1 MTAKSRL
8 LNVAPLSL
16 ALLCFS
22 HRASSFKD
30 WYFGVEKVPDF
41 RMMAVKPLASV
52 HDSILYTCSAAS
64 SDPQPLNIRFLINF
78 RNLTDFCRDGLKC
91 KAPPI
96 TRSRFNVVRGPLVI
110 YDSQSYT
117 AKSRNVSSQLEF
129 GSTVPVEGTV
139 SCAFENAH
147 GNVLANLYG
156 FFNISQHILPNN
168 VNASQLC
175 VLQQG
180 CRLEE
185 KHCLG
190 LNHENCSQC
199 QAGMGFDSFYHLCF
213 DPRQIDQSCV
223 FLHQCT
229 QSDPRSLCKLRVCR
243 CRPRHEYKPE
253 GCQPQVGLGYL
264 CGPGT
269 YCSTPLATCVK
280 HACVCPEDHLAVNG
294 TCQAAAAIEL
304 KDMLVILTSTAIVF
318 TAFTSLVCILLRDQR
333 PEDEEGNRSRYSL
346 NSIR

>member
-1 MTAKSRL
+1 MH
-8 LNVAPLSL
+8 PLSPRSPPWFP
-16 ALLCFS
+16 AQ
-22 HRASSFKD
+22 
-30 WYFGVEKVPDF
+30 W
-41 RMMAVKPLASV
+41 
-52 HDSILYTCSAAS
+52 
-64 SDPQPLNIRFLINF
+64 
-78 RNLTDFCRDGLKC
+78 DGLKC

-110 YDSQSYT
+110 YDSQ
-117 AKSRNVSSQLEF
+117 LEF

-147 GNVLANLYG
+147 GDVLANLYG

-190 LNHENCSQC
+190 LNHEKGGAHLLSQLQPVPGGHGVRQLLPPVLRPSPDRPVVRVPAPVHAVRSALSV
-199 QAGMGFDSFYHLCF
+199 QAPG
-213 DPRQIDQSCV
+213 
-223 FLHQCT
+223 
-229 QSDPRSLCKLRVCR
+229 VCR

>member
-1 MTAKSRL
+1 
-8 LNVAPLSL
+8 
-16 ALLCFS
+16 
-22 HRASSFKD
+22 
-30 WYFGVEKVPDF
+30 
-41 RMMAVKPLASV
+41 MMAVKPLASV

-110 YDSQSYT
+110 YDSQ
-117 AKSRNVSSQLEF
+117 LEF

-139 SCAFENAH
+139 SCAFENAR
-147 GNVLANLYG
+147 GDVLANLYG

-185 KHCLG
+185 NHCLG
-190 LNHENCSQC
+190 LNHGNCSQC

-243 CRPRHEYKPE
+243 CRPRHEFKPE
-253 GCQPQVGLGYL
+253 GCQPQ
-264 CGPGT
+264 
-269 YCSTPLATCVK
+269 
-280 HACVCPEDHLAVNG
+280 DHLAVNG

>member
-1 MTAKSRL
+1 MITTSRR
-8 LNVAPLSL
+8 VDVVVLSL
-16 ALLCFS
+16 ALLGLLQP
-22 HRASSFKD
+22 ASSFKD

-52 HDSILYTCSAAS
+52 RDSILYTCSAAS
-64 SDPQPLNIRFLINF
+64 SDPQALAIRFLINF
-78 RNLTDFCRDGLKC
+78 RNLTDFCMDGLKC
-91 KAPPI
+91 KVPPI
-96 TRSRFNVVRGPLVI
+96 TRSRSNVVRGPLVI
-110 YDSQSYT
+110 YD
-117 AKSRNVSSQLEF
+117 AQLEF

-139 SCAFENAH
+139 SCAFENAR
-147 GNVLANLYG
+147 GDVLANLYG
-156 FFNISQHILPNN
+156 FFNISRHLLPND
-168 VNASQLC
+168 VNALPLC

-185 KHCLG
+185 SHCAG
-190 LNHENCSQC
+190 LNHANCSQC

-213 DPRQIDQSCV
+213 DPRQIGQSCV
-223 FLHQCT
+223 FRHQCT
-229 QSDPRSLCKLRVCR
+229 QSDPRSRCELRVCK
-243 CRPRHEYKPE
+243 CQPRHDIKPD
-253 GCQPQVGLGYL
+253 GCQPLVGLGYL

-269 YCSTPLATCVK
+269 YCSTPQATCVK
-280 HACVCPEDHLAVNG
+280 HACVCPEDHVAVNG